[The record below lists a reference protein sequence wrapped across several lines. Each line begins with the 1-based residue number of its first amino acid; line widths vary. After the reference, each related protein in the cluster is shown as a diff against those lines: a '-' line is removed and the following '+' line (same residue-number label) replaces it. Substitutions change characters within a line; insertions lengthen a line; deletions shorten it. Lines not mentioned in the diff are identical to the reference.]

1 MVKMKSIYRKT
12 GMMMAVV
19 ALLVAMS
26 APTAMA
32 VKPGYENID
41 ATWNDPYIVV
51 TVDTFQHNDKWYQFR
66 YYQPGTGESS
76 PDNPPTEG
84 PYDSVTNLN
93 GYFTTDNFVP
103 MADGKLMSDETNY
116 TYTDNTFNVASSGA
130 ENTTGE
136 WTVWLFKAGTDDST
150 PEAIDSDRVD
160 TTVTVPIPE
169 FATIAIPIV
178 ALLGIVAFYRRKQK
192 K

>member
-1 MVKMKSIYRKT
+1 MKMKSIYRKT

-19 ALLVAMS
+19 ALLVVMF

-41 ATWNDPYIVV
+41 ANWNDPYIVV

-66 YYQPGTGESS
+66 YYPPGNGTPVG
-76 PDNPPTEG
+76 DNDFPPLDDT
-84 PYDSVTNLN
+84 YYATNKFLP
-93 GYFTTDNFVP
+93 TDG
-103 MADGKLMSDETNY
+103 DLMLDETNY
-116 TYTDNTFNVASSGA
+116 TYTDTFNVATSGLQ
-130 ENTTGE
+130 NTEGT
-136 WTVWLFKAGTDDST
+136 WTVWLFKAGV
-150 PEAIDSDRVD
+150 EGSDGPVTSARVY

-178 ALLGIVAFYRRKQK
+178 ALLGLVAFYRRKQK